1 MSYALTNLIQ
11 NSFTRLG
18 NGYYFRGTVVSG
30 TNATII
36 DDSAGSPLT
45 DKSEDELLKATLILV
60 RDAAGGDLAPQ
71 GEFSV
76 ITAFDTTTKQ
86 MTFSPVLSGA
96 VGVGDEYMVVFPQY
110 PLVELRR
117 LANISLASVGKI
129 ALWDNSLDV
138 VDGQT
143 EYDLPVS
150 IKSAEPLSVWMDF
163 GNGYTQV
170 SDYYIRPS
178 AAGTVGTLV
187 FSDSYS
193 SDKCLGIMYADVHPE
208 VYDFD
213 DAIHETVDK
222 NLVEIYLAVQVITWS
237 GLGDDNTDL
246 FNNLNSQLGQLQKT
260 SRIWKPTRS
269 NLLIF

>member
-1 MSYALTNLIQ
+1 
-11 NSFTRLG
+11 
-18 NGYYFRGTVVSG
+18 
-30 TNATII
+30 
-36 DDSAGSPLT
+36 
-45 DKSEDELLKATLILV
+45 
-60 RDAAGGDLAPQ
+60 
-71 GEFSV
+71 
-76 ITAFDTTTKQ
+76 
-86 MTFSPVLSGA
+86 
-96 VGVGDEYMVVFPQY
+96 
-110 PLVELRR
+110 
-117 LANISLASVGKI
+117 
-129 ALWDNSLDV
+129 
-138 VDGQT
+138 
-143 EYDLPVS
+143 
-150 IKSAEPLSVWMDF
+150 MDF